1 MRRQILL
8 IVLSL
13 CLLLALTGCSGNAG
27 RAVYGDDAQIAGEDR
42 YQIGSFSGEVDETS
56 YGGTF
61 LNASG
66 SRSLW
71 VYNAS
76 APETHA
82 VDCTLSLTKGRAKLV
97 LVTPGGKVD
106 TLLEVSATSPVDTSV
121 LTLEVPKGENVLK
134 LVMDDVSEMNMAL
147 RFDGGTSWQPQ
158 GER

>member
-27 RAVYGDDAQIAGEDR
+27 RAVYGDDAMLAGEDR
-42 YQIGSFSGEVDETS
+42 YQIGSFSGDVDETS
-56 YGGTF
+56 YSGTF

-76 APETHA
+76 GPETHA
-82 VDCTLSLTKGRAKLV
+82 IDCTLSLKKGRAKLV
-97 LVTPGGKVD
+97 LVTPGGRVD
-106 TLLEVSATSPVDTSV
+106 TLLEVSAASPVDASV
-121 LTLEVPKGENVLK
+121 LTLEVPEGESILK
-134 LVMDDVSEMNMAL
+134 LVMDDISEMNMAL

-158 GER
+158 GAR

>member
-1 MRRQILL
+1 MRRQILW

-13 CLLLALTGCSGNAG
+13 CLLLTLTGCSGNAG
-27 RAVYGDDAQIAGEDR
+27 RDVYGDDAKIAGEDR
-42 YQIGSFSGEVDETS
+42 YQIGSFSGNVDSTS
-56 YGGTF
+56 YSGTF

-71 VYNAS
+71 VYSAS
-76 APETHA
+76 APETHEI
-82 VDCTLSLTKGRAKLV
+82 DCTLSLEKGRAKLV
-97 LVTPGGKVD
+97 LVTPEGSVA

-121 LTLEVPKGENVLK
+121 LTLEVPKGESVLK
-134 LVMDDVSEMNMAL
+134 IVMDDVSEMTMAL

>member
-8 IVLSL
+8 IILSL

-27 RAVYGDDAQIAGEDR
+27 RAVYGDDAMIAGEDR
-42 YQIGSFSGEVDETS
+42 YQIGSFSGDVGEAS
-56 YGGTF
+56 YSGTF

-76 APETHA
+76 APETH
-82 VDCTLSLTKGRAKLV
+82 VIDCTLSLKKGRAKLV
-97 LVTPGGKVD
+97 LVTPGGRVD
-106 TLLEVSATSPVDTSV
+106 TLLEVSAASPVDASV
-121 LTLEVPKGENVLK
+121 LTLEAPQGESVLK
-134 LVMDDVSEMNMAL
+134 LVMDGISEMNMAL

-158 GER
+158 GAR